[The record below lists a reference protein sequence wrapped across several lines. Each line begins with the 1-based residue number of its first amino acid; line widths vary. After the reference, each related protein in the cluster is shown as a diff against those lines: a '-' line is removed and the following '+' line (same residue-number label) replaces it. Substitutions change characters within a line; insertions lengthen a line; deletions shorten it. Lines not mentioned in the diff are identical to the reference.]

1 MSASAPRLS
10 ILIPNYNNGRDSS
23 KDSRHDLITRL
34 LESLRRTLDDDPTPL
49 QIIAYDDG
57 STDDSRQTL
66 REWSRRTW
74 RSGQP
79 FLELIEAPHCGV
91 LSVTANKLVHASSGD
106 ILVRLDGD
114 VECLTDRWA
123 EKLCELFDHGP
134 PRLGVIGP
142 KQLGS
147 DGRIHAFGDF
157 VLHPKGY
164 HHLAQ
169 GLDRYAVRHAVE
181 VDHVMG
187 CFYCCRRAVYDE
199 AGGFDENMLRGQTV
213 DFGLAA
219 RLKGW
224 ACIAVPHIEFAHHH
238 GLRGERATRADSDAG
253 VDHTLACFREKW
265 GFCRIAPD
273 LDVVRE
279 MYRGTPLLWNAAVF
293 GLPPEESA
301 APLPKPTNIEQTA
314 WGAYASDESYRRQI
328 NLRLGAVVEVLK
340 QVRDEPRVAVLEAGV
355 GLVPHLLAT
364 RGLAVTGTESNPHEA
379 ALAQSIMAQHD
390 YPGPRPTV
398 LHQADPRRVPLDDDC
413 AEVVLLC
420 DVIQRHRNPARLLAE
435 AGRVLA
441 PGGRLVVSTRQ
452 PPRTLPTALDAEHP
466 YRVPEL
472 VGQIR
477 RAAGCK
483 VINDPTP
490 RGADHPLI
498 AVGKPVA
505 EATAAADATDTVA
518 AAA

>member
-1 MSASAPRLS
+1 MSASAPRVS

-23 KDSRHDLITRL
+23 TDGRHDLIARL

-49 QIIAYDDG
+49 EIIAYDDG

-66 REWSRRTW
+66 RDWSQKTW
-74 RSGQP
+74 RSGQR
-79 FLELIEAPHCGV
+79 FLKLIEAPHCGV
-91 LSVTANKLVHASSGD
+91 LSVTANKLVHASVGD

-123 EKLCELFDHGP
+123 ASLCELFDQGP

-169 GLDRYAVRHAVE
+169 GFDRYAVRHAIE

-199 AGGFDENMLRGQTV
+199 VGGFDERILRGQTV

-219 RLKGW
+219 RFKGW
-224 ACIAVPHIEFAHHH
+224 SAIAVPHIEFAHHH
-238 GLRGERATRADSDAG
+238 GVRSERATRADSESG
-253 VDHTLACFREKW
+253 VDHTLAYFREKW

-279 MYRGTPLLWNAAVF
+279 RYRGTPLLWNAAVF
-293 GLPPEESA
+293 GMPREAQA
-301 APLPKPTNIEQTA
+301 APVVRPTQIDQTA

-340 QVRDEPRVAVLEAGV
+340 QVKDEPRVAVLEAGV

-364 RGLAVTGTESNPHEA
+364 RGLTVAGVESNPHEA

-390 YPGPRPTV
+390 YPGPRPTIT
-398 LHQADPRRVPLDDDC
+398 HQAEPRHVPLDDGS

-420 DVIQRHRNPARLLAE
+420 DVVQRHRNPARLLAE
-435 AGRVLA
+435 ARRVLA
-441 PGGRLVVSTRQ
+441 DEGRLVVTTRQ
-452 PPRTLPTALDAEHP
+452 HPRSLPTALDSEHP
-466 YRVPEL
+466 YQVPEL

-477 RAAGCK
+477 RAAGCT

-490 RGADHPLI
+490 RAPDHPLI

-505 EATAAADATDTVA
+505 AAAAVSTDITAAAA
-518 AAA
+518 